1 MLVLRSSAVN
11 ALKYKEVIEK
21 IDSTLTV
28 SVDKNPISALKLLAT
43 TQQDIVVLDEQI
55 GEMSA
60 LDFIQ
65 NTKQLPQKEPAKPV
79 VFCLVVAKMPD
90 YETAE
95 EARRLG
101 VQYFIPEQN
110 MDALFDSV
118 RMAL

>member
-1 MLVLRSSAVN
+1 MLVLRSSAVD

-28 SVDKNPISALKLLAT
+28 SVDKNPINALKLLAT

-55 GEMSA
+55 GQMSA

-65 NTKQLPQKEPAKPV
+65 NTKQLPQKEPLKSI